1 MKKVQSQFS
10 TSEEEERQKNQN
22 LILKELDSIRLLNA
36 NKSAYIKARIDE
48 IYKVM
53 EPSAKGGDLDPII
66 YFLEQNK
73 SENQQRELF
82 KEIQEIQKELTS
94 KYNNILSKFSGLRTP
109 NTDSPE
115 ITREKIKRDLDLLDV
130 EFGEYKAIIVNK
142 SVILPKVNQI
152 KELQTLFDIAV
163 ERMKNSVVKITY
175 VGDII
180 QTGYSIANLYKE
192 ISDSFYEKAKN
203 PAYANFSDNLNQ
215 NGLRFLSI
223 AQRKKNDTDKAALP
237 GLLDRLGRDTTPSG
251 DTSST
256 VALSGAINEM
266 ARFAKDH
273 SVKSDKRFRN
283 YWDSLMMESID
294 PVELGTIIE
303 EKPKHGDKTIKEEQ
317 ELHGTK
323 KKKSKFKANRRFKK
337 N

>member
-1 MKKVQSQFS
+1 MKKVQSQQTPS
-10 TSEEEERQKNQN
+10 KSIIDKKQS
-22 LILKELDSIRLLNA
+22 IIDKEYDSIKLLNA
-36 NKSAYIKARIDE
+36 NKSQYIKAKIDE

-53 EPSAKGGDLDPII
+53 DTSAKRGEFDPII

-73 SENQQRELF
+73 SENEQKYLF
-82 KEIQEIQKELTS
+82 KEIQEIQQDLKE
-94 KYNNILSKFSGLRTP
+94 KYNNILSRLPEGRDNV
-109 NTDSPE
+109 NTDNPE
-115 ITREKIKRDLDLLDV
+115 ITRGKIERDLDILDI
-130 EFGEYKAIIVNK
+130 EFGDYKAVIINK

-152 KELQTLFDIAV
+152 RELETLFDIAV
-163 ERMKNSVVKITY
+163 ERMKNSVQKITY
-175 VGDII
+175 VGDIVQI
-180 QTGYSIANLYKE
+180 GYSIANLFKE
-192 ISDSFYEKAKN
+192 ISDSFYQKASN
-203 PAYANFSDNLNQ
+203 PAYASFSDNLNQ
-215 NGLRFLSI
+215 NGLMYFGI
-223 AQRKKNDTDKAALP
+223 AQRKKNETDKAALP
-237 GLLDRLGRDTTPSG
+237 GLLERLGRDTTPSG

-256 VALSGAINEM
+256 VALSGVINEM

>member
-1 MKKVQSQFS
+1 MKKVQSQNF
-10 TSEEEERQKNQN
+10 TTESEISKKQN
-22 LILKELDSIRLLNA
+22 IIDKEYNSIKLLNA
-36 NKSAYIKARIDE
+36 NKSQYIKAKIDE

-53 EPSAKGGDLDPII
+53 DASAKRGEFDPII

-73 SENQQRELF
+73 SENEQKSLF
-82 KEIQEIQKELTS
+82 REIQEIQQELKA
-94 KYNNILSKFSGLRTP
+94 KYNNILSRLSNGSGV
-109 NTDSPE
+109 NTDNPE
-115 ITREKIKRDLDLLDV
+115 ITREKIERDLDILDI
-130 EFGEYKAIIVNK
+130 EFGDYKAVIINK

-152 KELQTLFDIAV
+152 RELETLFDIAV
-163 ERMKNSVVKITY
+163 ERMKNSVQKITY
-175 VGDII
+175 VGDIV
-180 QTGYSIANLYKE
+180 QTGYSIANLFKE
-192 ISDSFYEKAKN
+192 ISDSFYQKASN

-215 NGLRFLSI
+215 NGLMYLGI
-223 AQRKKNDTDKAALP
+223 AQRKKNETDKAALP
-237 GLLDRLGRDTTPSG
+237 GLLERLGRDTTPSG

-256 VALSGAINEM
+256 VALSGVINEM
-266 ARFAKDH
+266 SRFAKDH